1 MQLKDYIGEAT
12 AYDKKLMLERKD
24 PTSWLKSVS
33 AFANTQGGRLL
44 FGVAND
50 GSRVGLADA
59 QSDSEFI
66 SEAIKAQ
73 MDPVPEI
80 DLSIN
85 EEDGKRFVVVE
96 IKSGSETPYYT
107 FVKGH
112 RDAFIRIGNESV
124 KASAVELKRLVLKGV
139 HRSWDSLPT
148 EYRREEFSFEVL
160 RVTYRDRTK
169 EVLRDSDFE
178 SFGLASGGGFLTN
191 AGALLADNS
200 PIRHS
205 RVFCT
210 RWNGLT
216 KANGI
221 MEALDDAEFSGG
233 LISLMNDAKRF
244 VSVNS
249 KRMWRKMDS
258 GRMNYP
264 EYPER
269 AVEEAIVNGL
279 IHRDYL
285 ELGSEVHIDIY
296 DDRME
301 ITSPGGMPSGDF
313 VQELD
318 WTDVAS
324 VRRNPVIADLFQR
337 LDLTERRGSGFKKI
351 LGAYTFESEKRNAMI
366 RPEFRSIRS
375 AFFAVLPNLNY
386 GRTIGQVAGQVT
398 DQVTGQ
404 VADQLTDAL
413 TEIAD
418 SLPVNAKRLLRILE
432 TDMDS
437 GAIMSKIRLS
447 SRGHLRKTALNPALE
462 SGLVEMT
469 QPNSPRSPT
478 QKYRLTTKG
487 RELLAYYA
495 GIGTDGKSDGT
506 MPICTTTKTT
516 NKATNDPTNKTTNNP
531 ANKSSDKRSVVT
543 LTAEAL
549 AVLREFEKD
558 GSASADR
565 VAKILKL
572 TPDGVRYHIKNLRAA
587 GRLMRVGNRRVGNWI
602 VVNETI
608 ADVARQS
615 AKRKGGGK

>member
-1 MQLKDYIGEAT
+1 M
-12 AYDKKLMLERKD
+12 
-24 PTSWLKSVS
+24 
-33 AFANTQGGRLL
+33 
-44 FGVAND
+44 
-50 GSRVGLADA
+50 
-59 QSDSEFI
+59 
-66 SEAIKAQ
+66 Q

-80 DLSIN
+80 DLSLH

-96 IKSGSETPYYT
+96 IKAGSETPYYT

-124 KASAVELKRLVLKGV
+124 KATAIELKRLVLRGA
-139 HRSWDSLPT
+139 RLSWDSLPT

-244 VSVNS
+244 VSANS

-313 VQELD
+313 VQDLD

-337 LDLTERRGSGFKKI
+337 LDLMERRGSGFKEI
-351 LGAYTFESEKRNAMI
+351 LGAYAFESKKRNATI

-386 GRTIGQVAGQVT
+386 GRAIGQVAGQVT
-398 DQVTGQ
+398 DQVAGQ

-413 TEIAD
+413 NEIAD

-432 TDMDS
+432 TDMDFS
-437 GAIMSKIRLS
+437 EIMLKMQLS
-447 SRGHLRKTALNPALE
+447 SRGHLRKTALVPALE

-469 QPNSPRSPT
+469 QPDSPRSPT
-478 QKYRLTTKG
+478 QKYRRTAKG

-495 GIGTDGKSDGT
+495 GIGTDEKFGGVMHSY
-506 MPICTTTKTT
+506 TTTKTT
-516 NKATNDPTNKTTNNP
+516 PKTTT
-531 ANKSSDKRSVVT
+531 K
-543 LTAEAL
+543 TATKTITYTTTKTISKEA
-549 AVLREFEKD
+549 E
-558 GSASADR
+558 
-565 VAKILKL
+565 KILDVL
-572 TPDGVRYHIKNLRAA
+572 SENNRISARQLGRILGLSVSGVRYHLKLLTKKSLI
-587 GRLMRVGNRRVGNWI
+587 RRVGSSKAGHWE
-602 VVNETI
+602 VV
-608 ADVARQS
+608 
-615 AKRKGGGK
+615 K